1 MVGFFYHE
9 GSFEGDGIS
18 SIGSPTIYDSQSN
31 VKHDC
36 CPPTTAYDIN
46 RYLIACTNDG
56 CLTKDVADL
65 YRTLYVIDEKF
76 VQMLHRAIAVS
87 WEDVESNELKFNQ
100 QCFNA
105 LEDYI
110 SKNKSN

>member
-65 YRTLYVIDEKF
+65 YRTLYLTDCKF
-76 VQMLHRAIAVS
+76 QRMLTDAIALSCSSTFKQEKKEEKRKVIK
-87 WEDVESNELKFNQ
+87 KF
-100 QCFNA
+100 
-105 LEDYI
+105 
-110 SKNKSN
+110 